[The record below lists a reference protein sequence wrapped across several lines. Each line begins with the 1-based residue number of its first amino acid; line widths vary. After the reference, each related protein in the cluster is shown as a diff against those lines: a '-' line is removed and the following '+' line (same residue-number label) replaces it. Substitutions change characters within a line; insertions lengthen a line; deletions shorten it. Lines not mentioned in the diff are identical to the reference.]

1 MSVLAGKV
9 AVITG
14 ASRGIGR
21 QLALDFARAGCHVVV
36 SAKSVTE
43 TPGLPGTIYTVVRA
57 ARFSRAW
64 L

>member
-1 MSVLAGKV
+1 MTSVLAGKV

-21 QLALDFARAGCHVVV
+21 QLALDFAKAGCNVVV

-43 TPGLPGTIYTVVRA
+43 QPGLPGTIYSVA
-57 ARFSRAW
+57 SGLADA
-64 L
+64 